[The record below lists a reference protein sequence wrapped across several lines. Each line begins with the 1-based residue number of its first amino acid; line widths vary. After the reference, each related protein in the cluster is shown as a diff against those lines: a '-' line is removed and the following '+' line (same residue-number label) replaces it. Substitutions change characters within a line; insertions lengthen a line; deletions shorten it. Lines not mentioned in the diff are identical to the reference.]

1 MMTIKHI
8 FLTLVLTFLSIST
21 VFAADDLTIDAKEQD
36 LNFKKNTMFF
46 KGNVQIN
53 QGSMKINADE
63 LYVIT
68 KDGAA
73 EKLIAKGN
81 PATFSQKNS
90 EGEDL
95 EANAIEVIYLVNE
108 RILELK
114 GSAKYRQGGSVVDSA
129 NGNITFDLENKR
141 VKAVGGT
148 ENNGRVT
155 TTIKIKPKTTNEKDS
170 GND

>member
-1 MMTIKHI
+1 MTIKQFAI
-8 FLTLVLTFLSIST
+8 ALGLTLLSTFNALAS
-21 VFAADDLTIDAKEQD
+21 DDLTIDAQEQD

-53 QGSMKINADE
+53 QGSMKIKADE

-73 EKLIAKGN
+73 EKLIAKGS
-81 PATFSQKNS
+81 PATFSQSSS
-90 EGEDL
+90 EGEEL
-95 EANAIEVIYLVNE
+95 EANATEVIYLVNE

-155 TTIKIKPKTTNEKDS
+155 TTIKIKPKTNNEKDS

>member
-1 MMTIKHI
+1 MTTKHFFI
-8 FLTLVLTFLSIST
+8 ALTLTLLSVFK
-21 VFAADDLTIDAKEQD
+21 VFASEELTIDAKEQD

-46 KGNVQIN
+46 KGNVLIN
-53 QGSMKINADE
+53 QGTMKISADE

-73 EKLIAKGN
+73 EKLIAKGS
-81 PATFSQKNS
+81 PATFTQQNS

-95 EANAIEVIYLVNE
+95 EANAAEVIYLVNE

-148 ENNGRVT
+148 ENDGRVT
-155 TTIKIKPKTTNEKDS
+155 TTIKIKPKTNNDNDS